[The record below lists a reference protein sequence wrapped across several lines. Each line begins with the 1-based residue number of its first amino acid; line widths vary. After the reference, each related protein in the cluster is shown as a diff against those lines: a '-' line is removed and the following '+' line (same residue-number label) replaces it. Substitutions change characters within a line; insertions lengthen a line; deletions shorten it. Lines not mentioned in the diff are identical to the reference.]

1 MAKQWAIAPFQIG
14 DKLPDN
20 HLPPQVGENRQ
31 AYDDR
36 CGAPILFNDKPFDD
50 QGVEW

>member
-1 MAKQWAIAPFQIG
+1 MAKQWAVAPFQIG

-20 HLPPQVGENRQ
+20 HRSPKVGENRRDHD
-31 AYDDR
+31 AR
-36 CGAPILFNDKPFDD
+36 CGAPILFNDKPFDG